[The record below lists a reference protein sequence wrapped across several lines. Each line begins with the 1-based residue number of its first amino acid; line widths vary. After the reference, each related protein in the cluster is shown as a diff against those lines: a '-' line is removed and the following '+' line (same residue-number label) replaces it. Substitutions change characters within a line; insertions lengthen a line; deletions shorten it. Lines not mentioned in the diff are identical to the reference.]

1 MRDCTSDVVDELTTL
16 ARELERVA
24 TRTDGYDTV
33 WRGIHEILLLRERLE
48 SAEHRLHAL
57 VHLAWLPPT
66 HDRDDST
73 WAEGEWRAGYR
84 KGFSASLAEA
94 QEVLLRVAAAVRAED
109 VS

>member
-1 MRDCTSDVVDELTTL
+1 MKDSTPDVVDELTTL

-24 TRTDGYDTV
+24 TSTDGYDTV

-48 SAEHRLHAL
+48 IAERQLHAL
-57 VHLAWLPPT
+57 VHLAWPPVRKE
-66 HDRDDST
+66 DGST

-94 QEVLLRVAAAVRAED
+94 QEVLLRGAAAVRAED